1 MKQMTGARVGAVM
14 TLVILGGALLGA
26 CAPMAGP
33 AGAAANRAVPLLAGD
48 GKAIGEVAVA
58 TDGSMRV
65 RVMVGAFAPG
75 VHGMHLH
82 ETGLCTGP
90 GFTSAGA
97 HWNTSG
103 KQHGKDNPLGA
114 HLGDLPNIE
123 IGANGG
129 EARIAAVGTLLAD
142 GDGTALVIHAKADD
156 YKSDPS
162 GDSGDRI
169 ACAVIASAR

>member
-1 MKQMTGARVGAVM
+1 MKNVTGARIGAVM
-14 TLVILGGALLGA
+14 TLALLGA

-33 AGAAANRAVPLLAGD
+33 AGAAVNRAAPLLAGD
-48 GKAIGEVAVA
+48 GKAIGEVALA
-58 TDGSMRV
+58 IDGSMRV
-65 RVMVGAFAPG
+65 RVMAGAFPPG

-97 HWNTSG
+97 HWNTTG

-114 HLGDLPNIE
+114 HLGDLPNITLDPVT
-123 IGANGG
+123 GG
-129 EARIAAVGTLLAD
+129 TASIPALGTPLAD

-156 YKSDPS
+156 YKTDPS
-162 GDSGDRI
+162 GNSGDRI
-169 ACAVIASAR
+169 ACAVIAPAR

>member
-1 MKQMTGARVGAVM
+1 MKFSTGTRVGAVVLLA
-14 TLVILGGALLGA
+14 LVGA

-33 AGAAANRAVPLLAGD
+33 AVAAAARTVPLLAGD

-58 TDGSMRV
+58 AGGAMRV
-65 RVMVGAFAPG
+65 RVLAGALPAG

-90 GFTSAGA
+90 GFASAGG
-97 HWNTSG
+97 HLNPGG

-123 IGANGG
+123 IDPATGG
-129 EARIAAVGTLLAD
+129 MASIPAVGAVLAD
-142 GDGTALVIHAKADD
+142 ADGTALVIHAKADD
-156 YKSDPS
+156 YKTDPS
-162 GDSGDRI
+162 GNSGDRI
-169 ACAVIASAR
+169 ACAVIAPAR